1 MNISGGIGRVAI
13 SVAVAVAFSLARRY
27 MPASELHR
35 VNKSDASRFSQL
47 QWLVGGTMVAVGVSF
62 GFATYA
68 LLVWANRAWASR
80 DAASVFQLLPDHST
94 WFFFPFFG
102 AICLAW
108 EMTLR
113 LWIVVGNASQAQ
125 LYESWSNAKT
135 GFRATLVLRLMALVI
150 AAPIGLLTLLAVP
163 IHTSIGVE
171 GLTIG
176 HFGAISPRFY
186 SYSDLREITVT
197 KGSRLRDGSLQRR
210 PAIVLEFA
218 DGTRWS
224 SADNRDPQGSIEQ
237 SLLSFL
243 QSHTGLPISYIDA
256 FPFGT

>member
-1 MNISGGIGRVAI
+1 
-13 SVAVAVAFSLARRY
+13 
-27 MPASELHR
+27 MPANEMRR
-35 VNKSDASRFSQL
+35 VNESDASRFSQL
-47 QWLVGGTMVAVGVSF
+47 QWVVAGSMVAVGVTF
-62 GFATYA
+62 GFASYA
-68 LLVWANRAWASR
+68 LLVWANRALASR
-80 DAASVFQLLPDHST
+80 DAGSVIQLLPDHWI

-102 AICLAW
+102 ALCLTW

-113 LWIVVGNASQAQ
+113 LWILFGDVSQAR

-135 GFRATLVLRLMALVI
+135 GFNATRVLRLMALVI
-150 AAPIGLLTLLAVP
+150 AAPIGFLTLLAVP
-163 IHTSIGVE
+163 IHTSVGAK

-176 HFGAISPRFY
+176 HFGATSPRFY
-186 SYSDLREITVT
+186 SYSDVREITVT

>member
-1 MNISGGIGRVAI
+1 
-13 SVAVAVAFSLARRY
+13 
-27 MPASELHR
+27 MPANKLLR
-35 VNKSDASRFSQL
+35 VDQSDASRFSQL
-47 QWLVGGTMVAVGVSF
+47 QWLVGGAMVAVGTSF
-62 GFATYA
+62 GFGSYS
-68 LLVWANRAWASR
+68 LLIWANRAWASP
-80 DAASVFQLLPDHST
+80 DAASVFQVLPDHST

-113 LWIVVGNASQAQ
+113 LWIVFGNASQAR

-135 GFRATLVLRLMALVI
+135 GFNATRVLRLIALVI
-150 AAPIGLLTLLAVP
+150 VAPIGLLTLLAVP
-163 IHTSIGVE
+163 IHTSIGAE

-176 HFGAISPRFY
+176 HFGAISPGFY
-186 SYSDLREITVT
+186 SYSDVREITVT
-197 KGSRLRDGSLQRR
+197 KGIRLRDGSLQRR
-210 PAIVLEFA
+210 PAIVLEFT

-224 SADNRDPQGSIEQ
+224 SADNRDPQDSIDQ

-243 QSHTGLPISYIDA
+243 QSHTGLPITYIDA